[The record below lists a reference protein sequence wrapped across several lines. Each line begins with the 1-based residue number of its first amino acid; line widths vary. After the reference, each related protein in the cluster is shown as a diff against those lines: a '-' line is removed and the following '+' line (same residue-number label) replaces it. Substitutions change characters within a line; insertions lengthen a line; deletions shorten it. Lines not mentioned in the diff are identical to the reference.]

1 MEKDFKGQDS
11 NEDDWGNPPAPL
23 TPENQKKA
31 FRAQMIIGI
40 VAFSGILLPGIMF
53 WVFRK

>member
-1 MEKDFKGQDS
+1 MEKDFKEQDS

-23 TPENQKKA
+23 PRKPKKA

-40 VAFSGILLPGIMF
+40 VAFTGILLP
-53 WVFRK
+53 

>member
-1 MEKDFKGQDS
+1 MEKDFKEQDS
-11 NEDDWGNPPAPL
+11 NDEDWGNPPSPL

-40 VAFSGILLPGIMF
+40 VAFVGILLPGIMF
-53 WVFRK
+53 WLFGK

>member
-53 WVFRK
+53 WLFRK

>member
-1 MEKDFKGQDS
+1 MEKDFKEQDS
-11 NEDDWGNPPAPL
+11 NDEEWGNPPSTL

-40 VAFSGILLPGIMF
+40 VAFVGILLPGLMF
-53 WVFRK
+53 WLFGK

>member
-1 MEKDFKGQDS
+1 MEKDFKEQDS

-23 TPENQKKA
+23 TPENQRKA

-40 VAFSGILLPGIMF
+40 VAFADPASGIMF